1 MGGGPRGGQSAAAAS
16 EYNESQELEN
26 LQRVFQILSQQ
37 KPGAISND
45 KDPPRVSPDK
55 LHDALKKL
63 QYKCKRQ
70 DVEDM
75 I

>member
-37 KPGAISND
+37 KPGAITTT
-45 KDPPRVSPDK
+45 RTLLV
-55 LHDALKKL
+55 
-63 QYKCKRQ
+63 
-70 DVEDM
+70 
-75 I
+75 